1 MCVVLEPTSH
11 FYLSPQLNVNGQ
23 LENYVDEHG
32 GGIEAENSMDS
43 DSIHWGRQSSHGLQ
57 SPSPQTPG
65 TPCGHSRHASFER
78 VNEEEEE
85 DDNDDDDDDD
95 DELSADENDEFAA
108 KKKSDEMDELQK
120 QRRAML
126 VQTLKSNKGRKR
138 FMEWLYRLA
147 DSGHNNYITEKEL
160 IVFLKAI
167 AADGINPEVFVDPSE
182 DCEGTIGSMSTIDRS
197 ERNVECNS
205 TRLAN
210 DEAYLK
216 DLSTRILERY
226 DDSKTG
232 TLLREEFMQLAALVE
247 REYEL
252 YHLNEEEG
260 ATGGT
265 SSIGPYRLI
274 RKLGKGAEGVV
285 KLGINKETGM
295 KKAVKIIKKGNI
307 ASMSRVDT
315 EIEAMVV
322 LDHPCVVSV
331 DEVLET
337 ESNIFLVM
345 EYCAGGHLED
355 YISPKRPMSSA
366 AARYYFDQ
374 LVGGIVYCHSKG
386 VCHRDLRVEN
396 LMLDNKGNLKITDFG
411 HAGMFEVG
419 WDVFQTML
427 VGSVSHLAPEQV
439 TGTVYSG
446 EKIDVWSAGIILYI
460 MVTGMAPFQADSPE
474 ELLDLIR
481 EAEVSIGRTAL
492 EKHLDLILI
501 RGSGYRRKF
510 PILNPKPSKNSCT

>member
-1 MCVVLEPTSH
+1 M
-11 FYLSPQLNVNGQ
+11 QLNVNGQ

-32 GGIEAENSMDS
+32 GSFDADNSVDFDSEHWAAEDS
-43 DSIHWGRQSSHGLQ
+43 NGLHTPSSHA
-57 SPSPQTPG
+57 PTTPAG
-65 TPCGHSRHASFER
+65 RSRPAS
-78 VNEEEEE
+78 VKEEE
-85 DDNDDDDDDD
+85 DDDDDDF
-95 DELSADENDEFAA
+95 SGDENDEFAA
-108 KKKSDEMDELQK
+108 KAKSDELDELQK

-147 DSGHNNYITEKEL
+147 DTEHNNYISEREL
-160 IVFLKAI
+160 IIFLKAI

-182 DCEGTIGSMSTIDRS
+182 DCEGVERSTGSEAAVDK
-197 ERNVECNS
+197 NLECNS

-216 DLSTRILERY
+216 DLSMRILERY

-252 YHLNEEEG
+252 YHLNDEEG

-355 YISPKRPMSSA
+355 YISPKRPMSLA

-460 MVTGMAPFQADSPE
+460 MVTGMAPFQAESPE

-481 EAEVSIGRTAL
+481 DAEVPAKIPRLYLSIPLASRFRA
-492 EKHLDLILI
+492 
-501 RGSGYRRKF
+501 RR
-510 PILNPKPSKNSCT
+510 LVEPST